1 MPVPLQLLK
10 PLGPG
15 DLTRGCGGKPASAS
29 RGTKLAVAGKP
40 ADIAGM
46 GESSAA
52 PLTAASESAVAET
65 MTKGFKPV
73 QFAWG
78 QILCR
83 GGQNNKPLPITTLKI
98 MIQGQ
103 PHQFCK
109 MSTKEPWLC
118 KAVTGHT
125 CPQRT
130 SISRAS
136 LLSDLLAKV
145 KDAADGNGDS
155 VNADVAADP
164 MNAVE
169 GGVPPPQAKKQRR
182 NWRATTNKV
191 RNTCIVLDFPSKCP
205 EMHPECTDTRSI
217 TLYVKD
223 RLQIWLDIEDVPWAV
238 EYMYD
243 QNFLK
248 GVAAVHPEDTG
259 PDGAAPATPTHVPAS
274 DFADKLDPSAE
285 VHGMPAAV
293 LADEERNCVA
303 EEVPGVPAAVLTEEE
318 VN

>member
-1 MPVPLQLLK
+1 MVHNNY
-10 PLGPG
+10 
-15 DLTRGCGGKPASAS
+15 LTRGCGGKPASAS

-52 PLTAASESAVAET
+52 PLTADSESAVAET
-65 MTKGFKPV
+65 TTKGFKPV

-136 LLSDLLAKV
+136 LISDLLAKG

-155 VNADVAADP
+155 VNADLKSDP
-164 MNAVE
+164 MNEVDASAQ
-169 GGVPPPQAKKQRR
+169 PPDAKRRR
-182 NWRATTNKV
+182 NARRPTNKA
-191 RNTCIVLDFPSKCP
+191 RHSCIVIDFPSKCP
-205 EMHPECTDTRSI
+205 EMHPECTDMRSI
-217 TLYVKD
+217 TVYVKD
-223 RLQIWLDIEDVPWAV
+223 RSLIWLDIEDVAWAV

-243 QNFLK
+243 QNVLK
-248 GVAAVHPEDTG
+248 GVAAVPPEDTG

-274 DFADKLDPSAE
+274 DFAEKLDPSAQ
-285 VHGMPAAV
+285 
-293 LADEERNCVA
+293 
-303 EEVPGVPAAVLTEEE
+303 VPGVPAAVAAEEQS
-318 VN
+318 N

>member
-1 MPVPLQLLK
+1 
-10 PLGPG
+10 
-15 DLTRGCGGKPASAS
+15 
-29 RGTKLAVAGKP
+29 
-40 ADIAGM
+40 
-46 GESSAA
+46 
-52 PLTAASESAVAET
+52 
-65 MTKGFKPV
+65 
-73 QFAWG
+73 
-78 QILCR
+78 
-83 GGQNNKPLPITTLKI
+83 
-98 MIQGQ
+98 
-103 PHQFCK
+103 

-118 KAVTGHT
+118 KAVTGYA
-125 CPQRT
+125 CSQRT

-136 LLSDLLAKV
+136 LLTDLLAKIRA
-145 KDAADGNGDS
+145 AADGNGDS
-155 VNADVAADP
+155 VNADLRSDP
-164 MNAVE
+164 MNEVE
-169 GGVPPPQAKKQRR
+169 GGGQPPEAKRRR
-182 NWRATTNKV
+182 NRRRPTNKV
-191 RNTCIVLDFPSKCP
+191 RHSCIVVDFPSKCP

-293 LADEERNCVA
+293 LAEEERNCVA

-318 VN
+318 AN